1 MTSWGC
7 DKKEEV
13 PVSRISMVDIG
24 SAAEDVKKAAADHER
39 KYGRLTNMKRTLL
52 HAVPAFKAYME
63 WYTLRDEI
71 ESFIGTK
78 GVNIFSYAI
87 STQNDCLICST
98 FFRRLLIES
107 GENPERLELDEKEQ
121 LLVDFGRQLA
131 KNANGVSDELFSRLQ
146 AFFDERQIVLLT
158 AFAGLMIAT
167 NLFNN
172 ALRVPLD
179 DYLENYR
186 AK

>member
-1 MTSWGC
+1 M
-7 DKKEEV
+7 
-13 PVSRISMVDIG
+13 SRISLVDIG
-24 SAAEDVKKAAADHER
+24 AAADDVKQAAADHEQ
-39 KYGRLTNMKRTLL
+39 KYGRITNMKRTLL
-52 HAVPAFKAYME
+52 HAVPAFQAYME
-63 WYTLRDEI
+63 WYTLRDQI
-71 ESFIGTK
+71 EPFIGK
-78 GVNIFSYAI
+78 RGVYVFSHAI
-87 STQNDCLICST
+87 STQNECLICST

-107 GENPERLELDEKEQ
+107 VEDPDRLELDEKEQ
-121 LLVDFGRQLA
+121 VLVDFGRQLA
-131 KNANGVSDELFSRLQ
+131 KDANQVSDELFSRLQ

-172 ALRVPLD
+172 ALRIPLD